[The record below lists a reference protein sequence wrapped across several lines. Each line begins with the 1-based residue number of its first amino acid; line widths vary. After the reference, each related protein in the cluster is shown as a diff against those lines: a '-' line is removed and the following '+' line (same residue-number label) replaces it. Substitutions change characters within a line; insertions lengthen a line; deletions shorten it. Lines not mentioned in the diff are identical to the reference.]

1 MRVNKKD
8 QYSHEGVISTCFLWS
23 DIRFFTICIMNVF
36 KMLVFSYI
44 SKLLQCSSHCT
55 IDCGLCFVEK
65 NSCSSENHKSAG
77 VERERERES
86 TSRFYVLIIAAEDVS
101 KSVSLLIWLFCQ
113 PSKNT
118 FIVQPLTKCSIQKL
132 SSKTCLLSC
141 TEVLVELCLWD
152 YSHKIYH
159 VSLSFSLIPGWMK
172 SIYQQANVL
181 IRQLLRNIYDIIH
194 KDVWCN
200 ISVMN
205 GWEMWI

>member
-65 NSCSSENHKSAG
+65 NPCSSENHKSAG
-77 VERERERES
+77 VERERERERGRERERDRERERERES
-86 TSRFYVLIIAAEDVS
+86 TSRFYVLIIAVEDAS

-141 TEVLVELCLWD
+141 TEV
-152 YSHKIYH
+152 
-159 VSLSFSLIPGWMK
+159 
-172 SIYQQANVL
+172 
-181 IRQLLRNIYDIIH
+181 
-194 KDVWCN
+194 
-200 ISVMN
+200 
-205 GWEMWI
+205 

>member
-65 NSCSSENHKSAG
+65 NPCSSENHKSAG
-77 VERERERES
+77 VEREREREGERERETERERERES
-86 TSRFYVLIIAAEDVS
+86 TSRFYVLIIAVEDAS

-141 TEVLVELCLWD
+141 TEV
-152 YSHKIYH
+152 
-159 VSLSFSLIPGWMK
+159 
-172 SIYQQANVL
+172 
-181 IRQLLRNIYDIIH
+181 
-194 KDVWCN
+194 
-200 ISVMN
+200 
-205 GWEMWI
+205 

>member
-65 NSCSSENHKSAG
+65 NPCSSENHKSAG
-77 VERERERES
+77 VEREREREGERERERQRERERERES
-86 TSRFYVLIIAAEDVS
+86 TSRFYVLIIAVEDAS

-141 TEVLVELCLWD
+141 TEV
-152 YSHKIYH
+152 
-159 VSLSFSLIPGWMK
+159 
-172 SIYQQANVL
+172 
-181 IRQLLRNIYDIIH
+181 
-194 KDVWCN
+194 
-200 ISVMN
+200 
-205 GWEMWI
+205 

>member
-65 NSCSSENHKSAG
+65 NPCSSENHKSAG
-77 VERERERES
+77 VEREREREGERERERQRERDRES
-86 TSRFYVLIIAAEDVS
+86 TSRFYVLIIAVEDAS

-141 TEVLVELCLWD
+141 TEV
-152 YSHKIYH
+152 
-159 VSLSFSLIPGWMK
+159 
-172 SIYQQANVL
+172 
-181 IRQLLRNIYDIIH
+181 
-194 KDVWCN
+194 
-200 ISVMN
+200 
-205 GWEMWI
+205 

>member
-23 DIRFFTICIMNVF
+23 DIRFFTICMMNVF
-36 KMLVFSYI
+36 QMLVFSYI

-65 NSCSSENHKSAG
+65 NPCSSENHKSAG
-77 VERERERES
+77 VERERERDRERERQRDREREKERERES
-86 TSRFYVLIIAAEDVS
+86 TSRFYVLIIAVEDAS

-141 TEVLVELCLWD
+141 TEV
-152 YSHKIYH
+152 
-159 VSLSFSLIPGWMK
+159 
-172 SIYQQANVL
+172 
-181 IRQLLRNIYDIIH
+181 
-194 KDVWCN
+194 
-200 ISVMN
+200 
-205 GWEMWI
+205 